1 MEILRNYNVYLSGME
16 KSNSEKLFFLDFLN
30 IANYDRI
37 IDFGCGRGDILR
49 ACALHGGKNLIG
61 IDHDYVMTN
70 LAKQIVPEATFTNKL
85 DKTMVDEKTLIIF
98 SSVLHEVGDDWDEI
112 EKVLAG
118 SGCTVVVRDM
128 YYTSDDNFR
137 LGKDEL
143 SKLIRYSQP
152 KILADFVEKYGLVRE
167 KDMIHYLLKYTYV
180 DNWELELEEDYFSF
194 DFDRLFKLGYI
205 KYMRKYPLEYKRRS
219 IWRDFRI
226 WINCNTHV
234 QLIMVLNKN

>member
-1 MEILRNYNVYLSGME
+1 MEVLRNYNVYLSGME
-16 KSNSEKLFFLDFLN
+16 KSNNEKLFFLDMLN
-30 IANYDRI
+30 ITQFDRI

-49 ACALHGGKNLIG
+49 ACALHGGENLIG
-61 IDHDYVMTN
+61 IDHDLAMIK
-70 LAKQIVPEATFTNKL
+70 LAKQNVPGATFTNKL

-98 SSVLHEVGDDWDEI
+98 SSVLHEVGDDWNEI
-112 EKVLAG
+112 EKILAG
-118 SGCTVVVRDM
+118 SGSTVVVRDM

-167 KDMIHYLLKYTYV
+167 KDMIHYLLKYTYI
-180 DNWELELEEDYFSF
+180 DNWQLELAEDYFSF

-205 KYMRKYPLEYKRRS
+205 KYMKKYPLEYKQRS
-219 IWRDFRI
+219 IWKDFKI

-234 QLIMVLNKN
+234 QLIMVLNKD